1 MSTSIVNTRND
12 SIINKNVIEYADKFN
27 GYAVKTAE
35 AIIQMAK
42 VVNDAKNA
50 LGAIDYEEFCSQVGY
65 KSDSSTIRKL
75 KSIGEKY
82 ETLLS
87 RSKSLPSNW
96 TTIYQISRL
105 TSELIDQKINE
116 GVITPTM
123 DGKNLPVRLG
133 LSNPKPDVPN
143 GTAKSL
149 TFKVDFDLIPSPKLK
164 AKLKS
169 ILKELEGELKAKV
182 VKSASLE
189 TFLGDTQVTMSKAA

>member
-1 MSTSIVNTRND
+1 MSTSIVNTINNN
-12 SIINKNVIEYADKFN
+12 IINKNVVEYAEKFK
-27 GYAVKTAE
+27 GYAIKTAE

-42 VVNDAKNA
+42 VVNDAKNT
-50 LGAIDYEEFCSQVGY
+50 LGAIDYEEFCNQVGY

-82 ETLLS
+82 QTLLS

-105 TSELIDQKINE
+105 TSELIDLKINE
-116 GVITPTM
+116 GVITPAM

-143 GTAKSL
+143 GTSNSL

-164 AKLKS
+164 AKLQS

-189 TFLGDTQVTMSKAA
+189 TFLGETQASMSKAA

>member
-12 SIINKNVIEYADKFN
+12 IIINKNVIEYADKFN

-50 LGAIDYEEFCSQVGY
+50 LGAIDYEEFCNQVGY

-116 GVITPTM
+116 GVITPAM

-133 LSNPKPDVPN
+133 LSSPKPDVPN
-143 GTAKSL
+143 GTSKSL

-164 AKLKS
+164 AKLQS

-189 TFLGDTQVTMSKAA
+189 TFLGEAQASTSKAA

>member
-42 VVNDAKNA
+42 VVNDAKNS
-50 LGAIDYEEFCSQVGY
+50 LGAIDYEEFCNQVGY

-116 GVITPTM
+116 GVITPAM
-123 DGKNLPVRLG
+123 DGKNLTVRLG

-143 GTAKSL
+143 GTSKSL

-164 AKLKS
+164 AKLQS

-189 TFLGDTQVTMSKAA
+189 MFLGEAQASMSKAA

>member
-42 VVNDAKNA
+42 VVNDAKNS
-50 LGAIDYEEFCSQVGY
+50 LGAIDYEEFCNQVGY

-105 TSELIDQKINE
+105 TAELIDQKINE
-116 GVITPTM
+116 GVITPAM

-143 GTAKSL
+143 GTSKSL

-164 AKLKS
+164 AKLQS

-189 TFLGDTQVTMSKAA
+189 MFLGETQASMSKAA